1 MKSYD
6 MPEALMRALRGL
18 YQEKGRL
25 SAEAVGL
32 KAKYDEVLRRFRAGE
47 LDGDKARAL
56 AYAIYDR
63 LLLLRHEL
71 MPLLESRAN
80 ELALEYLR
88 LVAAGGGRFP
98 SFAVKK
104 PARARRPAAGEE
116 LRN

>member
-1 MKSYD
+1 MENYK
-6 MPEALMRALRGL
+6 PGNLMRTLRGL

-25 SAEAVGL
+25 RAEVVGL

-56 AYAIYDR
+56 AYAIHDR
-63 LLLLRHEL
+63 LELIRYEL

-88 LVAAGGGRFP
+88 FVTTGGGRLADFP
-98 SFAVKK
+98 AKK
-104 PARARRPAAGEE
+104 PARARSPAAGEE